1 MHVWKN
7 IWVTELCIHLPLAEK
22 GYHEVLSTQFTPLAY
37 RCADPSPKCIFVAV
51 KISCQTSEHQLPLI
65 YESCLLAMTLLT
77 TDRPAFDS
85 FSYPQRA
92 KFGSIIGWGIS

>member
-37 RCADPSPKCIFVAV
+37 RCVDPSPRCIFVAV
-51 KISCQTSEHQLPLI
+51 KSPAKLLNISYH
-65 YESCLLAMTLLT
+65 
-77 TDRPAFDS
+77 
-85 FSYPQRA
+85 
-92 KFGSIIGWGIS
+92 